1 MFDEKQPEPSVEPD
15 TKNYTNFH
23 GSDVGNDK
31 RLDETESRSE
41 HYRRLAN
48 LNRGIW
54 TGEWADKTA
63 LREADNLAIFDA
75 ISGQLDLSPHQKRV
89 GRLQFGE
96 LNLRELSSPNGID
109 AKLVAIITCAIVCR
123 EDGRFYHPSRGAI
136 NNDPLF
142 VALLGRFD
150 YRSSVIH
157 SCYRKVLNRV
167 DL

>member
-1 MFDEKQPEPSVEPD
+1 MYDESQPEPSVEPD
-15 TKNYTNFH
+15 TLNHTKFY
-23 GSDVGNDK
+23 GSEVGNDR

-54 TGEWADKTA
+54 VGEWADKTA
-63 LREADNLAIFDA
+63 LRNADNLAIFDSIA
-75 ISGQLDLSPHQKRV
+75 GQLELSPHQKRI

-123 EDGRFYHPSRGAI
+123 EDGRFYHPSRAAK
-136 NNDPLF
+136 NNDWLF
-142 VALLGRFD
+142 VDLLDSFD
-150 YRSSVIH
+150 YRDSVIH

-167 DL
+167 SL